1 MKDQKINSSN
11 DISINQ
17 KVYRKEIG
25 DLYANFDTE
34 RSHNK
39 KMHRGPKRRGA
50 ICVFAALIFTQMAP
64 HLLGQ

>member
-39 KMHRGPKRRGA
+39 KMHPSREVGHFDNGA
-50 ICVFAALIFTQMAP
+50 
-64 HLLGQ
+64 LLVATG